1 MNKIKIVNKKSELI
15 IEIESSFVPAE
26 GEYIWLDSSMENA
39 DSRKVIGR
47 VIDVDKTRKRIN
59 ITLVVE

>member
-1 MNKIKIVNKKSELI
+1 MNKIKIVNNKSELI

-47 VIDVDKTRKRIN
+47 VIDVDKTRKRLN